1 MLLAGLNEDFPALHI
16 SLLSMPGNTGDLFGR
31 QRRKDLIL
39 ARRDREG
46 NRGAHGVILYG
57 VSIRFHESCV
67 GIANAELRVGV
78 LLIGRNIN

>member
-1 MLLAGLNEDFPALHI
+1 ME
-16 SLLSMPGNTGDLFGR
+16 
-31 QRRKDLIL
+31 
-39 ARRDREG
+39 
-46 NRGAHGVILYG
+46 VILYG